1 MTVTSTNQKVTFNGD
16 GSTTVFAYNFKIFA
30 QTDLLVILRVT
41 ATGTETTQSL
51 TTNYTVSGV
60 GEASGG
66 NVTMGTAPASGT
78 TLTILRVQPNL
89 QGLDLVP
96 NDPFPA
102 GNLEASLDKLTF
114 MVQTHE
120 EEIGRSIKASKA
132 NTITTTDFTIS
143 ATDRANKVFAFDSSG
158 DLSVTQELGIFR
170 GNWAAST
177 AYAQRDLV
185 KDTSTANIFIVNT
198 AHTSS
203 GSQPLTTNSNAA
215 KYDLIVDAASATTSK
230 DAAASSAT
238 AAANSATASASSATT
253 SGNSATAS
261 ANSATT
267 SGNSATT
274 SGNSATASGNS
285 ATASA
290 NSATASANSATAAAS
305 SATSAAASATDVA
318 KVQGITN
325 GTIAANKAVVVDAN
339 KDASSFR
346 NLTASGVVAAG
357 SLDISGDIDVDGT
370 TNLDVV
376 DIDGAVN
383 MATTALI
390 TGVLTTTAQVVQ
402 NGGFDSND
410 ASTIIAADGAA
421 DNQFA
426 LEIQN
431 LEATDD
437 RSFGLYIR
445 AGSTVTDSPLH
456 IYEHTGSTQLFRV
469 TGTGQALFTDGSAS
483 LPSVT
488 NIGDTNTGIF
498 FPAADTI
505 GFSTNNTERLR
516 ISSAG
521 NVLQKVASQGSAF
534 VPNTSSTWNA
544 LEIFQDRGVTN
555 SASGIAFR
563 SQSGTA
569 PAGIVSVAGNTTGGI
584 ESLAF
589 MTSTGNA
596 TAEAMRLTSEGLVG
610 IGKSLPSAKLHVDS
624 GTTDT
629 IALFESSGDANAYLV
644 VKDSGSSG
652 GAFFGA
658 NGTSTIIGTG
668 GTTERLRIDSSGNV
682 LVGKTAADNTNVGT
696 TIYSTAGFSSVR
708 SGGTVGLLN
717 RLSDDGD
724 ILLFRKDG
732 TTVGSIK
739 TFNSTVQYGGAA
751 AAIYLDT
758 AAFLPA
764 NASGRIDNTIDL
776 GSGSYRYDDVFATNG
791 TIQTSDRNEKQDIAA
806 LTSAE
811 MLVAKRISALFKT
824 FRWKDKVAD
833 KGNDARTHTGI
844 IAQDVQ
850 SAFTA
855 ESLDAGDY
863 SLFIS
868 STWWEHDVDVPAVEA
883 ADAVYEDV
891 VIAAIEEELD
901 EEGNVL
907 VEAQEERT
915 EQRLITEAVEA
926 ADAYTRTDTY
936 YTESE
941 APEGATSRTRLG
953 VRYPELLSFL
963 AAYNEQRFADIET
976 RLTALEA
983 G

>member
-1 MTVTSTNQKVTFNGD
+1 MFLK
-16 GSTTVFAYNFKIFA
+16 Y
-30 QTDLLVILRVT
+30 
-41 ATGTETTQSL
+41 TGTLDSACTITIAP
-51 TTNYTVSGV
+51 NTVS
-60 GEASGG
+60 
-66 NVTMGTAPASGT
+66 
-78 TLTILRVQPNL
+78 
-89 QGLDLVP
+89 
-96 NDPFPA
+96 
-102 GNLEASLDKLTF
+102 KLWF
-114 MVQTHE
+114 IE
-120 EEIGRSIKASKA
+120 
-132 NTITTTDFTIS
+132 N
-143 ATDRANKVFAFDSSG
+143 AT
-158 DLSVTQELGIFR
+158 
-170 GNWAAST
+170 
-177 AYAQRDLV
+177 
-185 KDTSTANIFIVNT
+185 
-198 AHTSS
+198 S
-203 GSQPLTTNSNAA
+203 GSQNIIIKQGSGATITIPPGDTKAIYSDGAGSGG
-215 KYDLIVDAASATTSK
+215 KMVDAFASLSVV
-230 DAAASSAT
+230 DL
-238 AAANSATASASSATT
+238 
-253 SGNSATAS
+253 
-261 ANSATT
+261 
-267 SGNSATT
+267 
-274 SGNSATASGNS
+274 
-285 ATASA
+285 
-290 NSATASANSATAAAS
+290 
-305 SATSAAASATDVA
+305 
-318 KVQGITN
+318 KVQDDLTVTDDVSIGGI
-325 GTIAANKAVVVDAN
+325 
-339 KDASSFR
+339 
-346 NLTASGVVAAG
+346 LGV
-357 SLDISGDIDVDGT
+357 
-370 TNLDVV
+370 
-376 DIDGAVN
+376 
-383 MATTALI
+383 
-390 TGVLTTTAQVVQ
+390 TGVLTTTAATVF
-402 NGGFDSND
+402 NGGFASVD

-421 DNQFA
+421 DNQFS
-426 LEIQN
+426 LIIKNE
-431 LEATDD
+431 EATDD
-437 RSFGLYIR
+437 RSYGLYIQ

-682 LVGKTAADNTNVGT
+682 GIGHVPSGNLTAGYVLRLDGGAQTFMAFNNDTHTTQVTGGFVIGNDQNSARITQRENQPIIIETNNTERLRIDNSGTVLVGKTSTSNLT
-696 TIYSTAGFSSVR
+696 TTAGHAFYGNGEAFITR
-708 SGGTVGLLN
+708 AGTPLYLG
-717 RLSDDGD
+717 RTGSDGE
-724 ILLFRKDG
+724 IANFYKDG
-732 TTVGSIK
+732 TAVGTIK

-764 NASGRIDNTIDL
+764 NASGRTDNTIDL
-776 GSGSYRYDDVFATNG
+776 GSGSHRYDDVFATNG

-824 FRWKDKVAD
+824 FRWKDKVAA
-833 KGNDARTHTGI
+833 KGENARTHSGI

-850 SAFTA
+850 AAFTA

-863 SLFIS
+863 ALFIS
-868 STWWEHDVDVPAVEA
+868 STWWETQTEVPAVEA

-963 AAYNEQRFADIET
+963 AAYNEQRFASIET
-976 RLTALEA
+976 RLTALENA
-983 G
+983 

>member
-1 MTVTSTNQKVTFNGD
+1 MASTYVNDLRLNEMATGDQSGSWGTVTNTNLELIAEAFSFGTEGITTNADTHTTTIAD
-16 GSTTVFAYNFKIFA
+16 GA
-30 QTDLLVILRVT
+30 TDPGRSMFLKY
-41 ATGTETTQSL
+41 TGTLDSACTITIAP
-51 TTNYTVSGV
+51 NTVS
-60 GEASGG
+60 
-66 NVTMGTAPASGT
+66 
-78 TLTILRVQPNL
+78 
-89 QGLDLVP
+89 
-96 NDPFPA
+96 
-102 GNLEASLDKLTF
+102 KLWF
-114 MVQTHE
+114 IE
-120 EEIGRSIKASKA
+120 
-132 NTITTTDFTIS
+132 N
-143 ATDRANKVFAFDSSG
+143 AT
-158 DLSVTQELGIFR
+158 
-170 GNWAAST
+170 
-177 AYAQRDLV
+177 
-185 KDTSTANIFIVNT
+185 
-198 AHTSS
+198 S
-203 GSQPLTTNSNAA
+203 GSQNIIIKQGSGATITIPPGDTKAIYSDGAGSGG
-215 KYDLIVDAASATTSK
+215 KMVDAFASLSVV
-230 DAAASSAT
+230 DL
-238 AAANSATASASSATT
+238 
-253 SGNSATAS
+253 
-261 ANSATT
+261 
-267 SGNSATT
+267 
-274 SGNSATASGNS
+274 
-285 ATASA
+285 
-290 NSATASANSATAAAS
+290 
-305 SATSAAASATDVA
+305 
-318 KVQGITN
+318 KVQDDLTVTDDVSIGGI
-325 GTIAANKAVVVDAN
+325 
-339 KDASSFR
+339 
-346 NLTASGVVAAG
+346 LGV
-357 SLDISGDIDVDGT
+357 
-370 TNLDVV
+370 
-376 DIDGAVN
+376 
-383 MATTALI
+383 
-390 TGVLTTTAQVVQ
+390 TGVLTTTAATVF
-402 NGGFDSND
+402 NGGFASVD

-421 DNQFA
+421 DNQFS
-426 LEIQN
+426 LIIKNE
-431 LEATDD
+431 EATDD
-437 RSFGLYIR
+437 RSYGLYIQ

-505 GFSTNNTERLR
+505 GFSTNTTERLR

-521 NVLQKVASQGSAF
+521 
-534 VPNTSSTWNA
+534 
-544 LEIFQDRGVTN
+544 
-555 SASGIAFR
+555 
-563 SQSGTA
+563 
-569 PAGIVSVAGNTTGGI
+569 
-584 ESLAF
+584 
-589 MTSTGNA
+589 
-596 TAEAMRLTSEGLVG
+596 LVG
-610 IGKSLPSAKLHVDS
+610 IGTSSASAKLHVDS

-682 LVGKTAADNTNVGT
+682 GIGHVPSGNLTAGYVLRLDGGAQTFMAFNNDTHTTQVTGGFVIGNDQNSARITQRENQPIIIETNNTERLRIDNSGTVLVGKTSTSNLT
-696 TIYSTAGFSSVR
+696 TTAGHAFYGNGEAFITR
-708 SGGTVGLLN
+708 AGTPLYLG
-717 RLSDDGD
+717 RTGSDGE
-724 ILLFRKDG
+724 IANFYKDG
-732 TTVGSIK
+732 TAVGTIK

-764 NASGRIDNTIDL
+764 NASGRTDNTIDL
-776 GSGSYRYDDVFATNG
+776 GSGSHRYDDVFATNG

-824 FRWKDKVAD
+824 FRWKDKVAA
-833 KGNDARTHTGI
+833 KGENARTHSGI

-850 SAFTA
+850 AAFTA

-863 SLFIS
+863 ALFIS
-868 STWWEHDVDVPAVEA
+868 STWWETQTEVPAVEA

>member
-1 MTVTSTNQKVTFNGD
+1 MASTYVNDLRLNEMATGDQSGSWGTVTNTNLELIAEAFSFGTEGITTNADTHTTTIAD
-16 GSTTVFAYNFKIFA
+16 GA
-30 QTDLLVILRVT
+30 TDPGRSMFLKY
-41 ATGTETTQSL
+41 TGTLDSACTITIAP
-51 TTNYTVSGV
+51 NTVS
-60 GEASGG
+60 
-66 NVTMGTAPASGT
+66 
-78 TLTILRVQPNL
+78 
-89 QGLDLVP
+89 
-96 NDPFPA
+96 
-102 GNLEASLDKLTF
+102 KLWF
-114 MVQTHE
+114 IE
-120 EEIGRSIKASKA
+120 
-132 NTITTTDFTIS
+132 N
-143 ATDRANKVFAFDSSG
+143 AT
-158 DLSVTQELGIFR
+158 
-170 GNWAAST
+170 
-177 AYAQRDLV
+177 
-185 KDTSTANIFIVNT
+185 
-198 AHTSS
+198 S
-203 GSQPLTTNSNAA
+203 GSQNIIIKQGSGATITIPPGDTKAIYSDGAGSGG
-215 KYDLIVDAASATTSK
+215 KMVDAFASLSVV
-230 DAAASSAT
+230 DL
-238 AAANSATASASSATT
+238 
-253 SGNSATAS
+253 
-261 ANSATT
+261 
-267 SGNSATT
+267 
-274 SGNSATASGNS
+274 
-285 ATASA
+285 
-290 NSATASANSATAAAS
+290 
-305 SATSAAASATDVA
+305 
-318 KVQGITN
+318 KVQDDLTVTDDVSIGGI
-325 GTIAANKAVVVDAN
+325 
-339 KDASSFR
+339 
-346 NLTASGVVAAG
+346 LGV
-357 SLDISGDIDVDGT
+357 
-370 TNLDVV
+370 
-376 DIDGAVN
+376 
-383 MATTALI
+383 
-390 TGVLTTTAQVVQ
+390 TGVLTTTAATVF
-402 NGGFDSND
+402 NGGFASVD

-421 DNQFA
+421 DNQFS
-426 LEIQN
+426 LIIKNE
-431 LEATDD
+431 EATDD
-437 RSFGLYIR
+437 RSYGLYIQ

-505 GFSTNNTERLR
+505 GFSTNTTERLR

-521 NVLQKVASQGSAF
+521 
-534 VPNTSSTWNA
+534 
-544 LEIFQDRGVTN
+544 
-555 SASGIAFR
+555 
-563 SQSGTA
+563 
-569 PAGIVSVAGNTTGGI
+569 
-584 ESLAF
+584 
-589 MTSTGNA
+589 
-596 TAEAMRLTSEGLVG
+596 LVG
-610 IGKSLPSAKLHVDS
+610 IGTSSASAKLHVDS

-682 LVGKTAADNTNVGT
+682 GIGHVPSGNLTAGYVLRLDGGAQTFMAFNNDTHTTQVTGGFVIGNDQNSARITQRENQPIIIETNNTERLRIDNSGTVLVGKTSTSNLT
-696 TIYSTAGFSSVR
+696 TTAGHAFYGNGEAFITR
-708 SGGTVGLLN
+708 AGTPLYLG
-717 RLSDDGD
+717 RTGSDGE
-724 ILLFRKDG
+724 IANFYKDG
-732 TTVGSIK
+732 TAVGTIK

-764 NASGRIDNTIDL
+764 NASGRTDNTIDL
-776 GSGSYRYDDVFATNG
+776 GSGSHRYDDVFATNG

-824 FRWKDKVAD
+824 FRWKDKVAA
-833 KGNDARTHTGI
+833 KGENARTHSGI

-850 SAFTA
+850 AAFTA

-863 SLFIS
+863 ALFIS
-868 STWWEHDVDVPAVEA
+868 STWWETQTEVPAVEA

-963 AAYNEQRFADIET
+963 AAYNEQRFASIET
-976 RLTALEA
+976 RLTALENA
-983 G
+983 